1 MVGGDTDWY
10 GGGGDDTDQ
19 GLSALLRRQEA
30 PPPGLAQ
37 GFPHRSS
44 PQASPLQPPSA
55 PLLPP
60 AAYRHSGS
68 CVLSLMEQVPPFRQ

>member
-44 PQASPLQPPSA
+44 PQASPLQPPSSPP
-55 PLLPP
+55 PLTGTR
-60 AAYRHSGS
+60 AAVS
-68 CVLSLMEQVPPFRQ
+68 CR